1 MRTTCRLFSSGST
14 VVPGLLTLVLAS
26 GAIGCNY
33 TFAGGGGLP
42 SHIETVYIPP
52 IENRTTQFGLTET
65 FTDKLLEAVRRD
77 LGVQL
82 AAEAEADATIV
93 AELTRY
99 TDTAMNFQGV
109 EDVGAAVFQR
119 RVDIVAQVQI
129 IDRSKNEIIWSGSG
143 VNGQGEYSPADPRGE
158 STGQDVAL
166 DNLVL
171 KIVDG
176 AQSQW

>member
-1 MRTTCRLFSSGST
+1 MFTSFPRFRESRPAIGRL
-14 VVPGLLTLVLAS
+14 VVPAVTLVVW
-26 GAIGCNY
+26 GCNY

-42 SHIETVYIPP
+42 SHIETVYVTP
-52 IENRTTQFGLTET
+52 IENRTTQFGLTQP
-65 FTDKLLEAVRRD
+65 FTERLLDAVRGD

-99 TDTAMNFQGV
+99 TDRAMNFQGV

-119 RVDIVAQVQI
+119 QVTIVASVQI
-129 IDRSKNEIIWSGSG
+129 IDRSRNQIIY
-143 VNGQGEYSPADPRGE
+143 NGASISADGEYSPADPAGE
-158 STGQDVAL
+158 TTGQDVAL
-166 DNLVL
+166 DNLVQ
-171 KIVDG
+171 KIMDG

>member
-1 MRTTCRLFSSGST
+1 
-14 VVPGLLTLVLAS
+14 LLTPVLAV
-26 GAIGCNY
+26 GLPGCNY
-33 TFAGGGGLP
+33 TFSGGGGLP
-42 SHIETVYIPP
+42 PHIKTVYVQPVD
-52 IENRTTQFGLTET
+52 NQTTQFALTQT
-65 FTDKLLEAVRRD
+65 FTDKLLDAVRRD

-82 AAEAEADATIV
+82 ASEAEADATIV
-93 AELTRY
+93 TSLTRY

-119 RVDIVAQVQI
+119 RVSIVAQVQFV
-129 IDRSKNEIIWSGSG
+129 DLAKNEVIWNGPG
-143 VNGQGEYSPADPRGE
+143 VRGEGEYSPANPAGE

-166 DNLVL
+166 DNLVQ

>member
-1 MRTTCRLFSSGST
+1 MTCPRFRSRILAAPLAVS
-14 VVPGLLTLVLAS
+14 VAMVL
-26 GAIGCNY
+26 GATGCNY
-33 TFAGGGGLP
+33 TFSGGGGLP
-42 SHIETVYIPP
+42 SHIETVYVTP
-52 IENRTTQFGLTET
+52 IENRTTQFGLTQT
-65 FTDKLLEAVRRD
+65 FTDKLLEAVRRN

-82 AAEAEADATIV
+82 AAEAEANATIV

-99 TDTAMNFQGV
+99 SDTAMNFQGV

-119 RVDIVAQVQI
+119 RVSIAAQVQI
-129 IDRSKNEIIWSGSG
+129 IDRSKNEVIWNGTG
-143 VNGQGEYSPADPRGE
+143 VMGDGEYSPADPAGE

-166 DNLVL
+166 DNLVQ

>member
-1 MRTTCRLFSSGST
+1 MICPVFHSRAVTAL
-14 VVPGLLTLVLAS
+14 LLTPVLAV
-26 GAIGCNY
+26 GMAGCNY

-42 SHIETVYIPP
+42 SHIGTVYVPP
-52 IENRTTQFGLTET
+52 VDNKTTQFALTQV
-65 FTDKLLEAVRRD
+65 FTDKLLEAVRRN

-82 AAEAEADATIV
+82 ASEAEADATIV
-93 AELTRY
+93 ASLTRY
-99 TDTAMNFQGV
+99 TDTAINFQGI

-119 RVDIVAQVQI
+119 RVTISAQVQFV
-129 IDRSKNEIIWSGSG
+129 DHSMNEIIWNGTG
-143 VNGQGEYSPADPRGE
+143 VVGEGEYSPADPAGE

-166 DNLVL
+166 DNLVQ

>member
-1 MRTTCRLFSSGST
+1 LTFHPWSSSRET
-14 VVPGLLTLVLAS
+14 FRWCCLLVALAGVS
-26 GAIGCNY
+26 GCNY
-33 TFAGGGGLP
+33 TFSGGGGLP
-42 SHIETVYIPP
+42 SHIETVYITP
-52 IENRTTQFGLTET
+52 IENRTSQFGLTQT
-65 FTDKLLEAVRRD
+65 FTEKLLEAVRRN

-99 TDTAMNFQGV
+99 SDTAMNFQGV
-109 EDVGAAVFQR
+109 ENVGAAVFQR
-119 RVDIVAQVQI
+119 RVSIMAQVQI
-129 IDRSKNEIIWSGSG
+129 IDRSKNEIIWNGTGVSGD
-143 VNGQGEYSPADPRGE
+143 GEYSPADPAGE

-166 DNLVL
+166 DNLVQ

>member
-1 MRTTCRLFSSGST
+1 MRTTCRAFRNRLQ
-14 VVPGLLTLVLAS
+14 VYLLLLALVPAVGTSA
-26 GAIGCNY
+26 CTY

-42 SHIETVYIPP
+42 EHIETVWVPP
-52 IENRTTQFGLTET
+52 VENNTTQFGLTQE
-65 FTDKLLEAVRRD
+65 FTDKLLEAVRRK

-93 AELTRY
+93 AELSRY
-99 TDTAMNFQGV
+99 TDQAMNFQGV

-119 RVDIVAQVQI
+119 RVSISAQVQI
-129 IDRSKNEIIWSGSG
+129 IDRSKNEVIWNGAGIS
-143 VNGQGEYSPADPRGE
+143 GQGEYSPAELDGE
-158 STGQDVAL
+158 RTGQDVAL
-166 DNLVL
+166 DNLVQ

>member
-1 MRTTCRLFSSGST
+1 MRTTCRLYSSRAM
-14 VVPGLLTLVLAS
+14 VAPGLLALAVAS
-26 GAIGCNY
+26 STIGCNY
-33 TFAGGGGLP
+33 TFSGGGGLP
-42 SHIETVYIPP
+42 SHIKTVYVPP
-52 IENRTTQFGLTET
+52 IENRTTQFALTET
-65 FTDKLLEAVRRD
+65 FTDKLLEAVRRN

-119 RVDIVAQVQI
+119 RVAIVAQVQI
-129 IDRSKNEIIWSGSG
+129 IDRSKNEVIWNGTGVSG
-143 VNGQGEYSPADPRGE
+143 NGEYSPADPAGE

-166 DNLVL
+166 DNLVQ

>member
-1 MRTTCRLFSSGST
+1 MRTTCRAFRKRSPAL
-14 VVPGLLTLVLAS
+14 VPLVAMVATI
-26 GAIGCNY
+26 GMIGCNY

-42 SHIETVYIPP
+42 SHIETVYVPP
-52 IENRTTQFGLTET
+52 VDNNTTQFALTQT
-65 FTDKLLEAVRRD
+65 FTDKLLEAVRRN

-93 AELTRY
+93 AELSRY
-99 TDTAMNFQGV
+99 TDLAINFQGV

-119 RVDIVAQVQI
+119 RVSIVARVQI
-129 IDRSKNEIIWSGSG
+129 IDRSKNEIIWNGTGVSGE
-143 VNGQGEYSPADPRGE
+143 GEYSPADPAGE
-158 STGQDVAL
+158 STGQEVAL
-166 DNLVL
+166 DNLVQ

>member
-1 MRTTCRLFSSGST
+1 MTCRPCRSRGATLGLFS
-14 VVPGLLTLVLAS
+14 VLALLP
-26 GAIGCNY
+26 GAYGCNY
-33 TFAGGGGLP
+33 TFSGGGGLP
-42 SHIETVYIPP
+42 PHIETVYVAP
-52 IENRTTQFGLTET
+52 IDNRTTQFALTQT
-65 FTDKLLEAVRRD
+65 FTDKLLEAVRRN

-99 TDTAMNFQGV
+99 SDTAMNFQGV
-109 EDVGAAVFQR
+109 ENVGAAVFQR
-119 RVDIVAQVQI
+119 RVSIMAQIQI
-129 IDRSKNEIIWSGSG
+129 IDRTKNEIIWNGSG
-143 VNGQGEYSPADPRGE
+143 VSGDGEYSPADPAGE

-166 DNLVL
+166 DNLVQ

>member
-1 MRTTCRLFSSGST
+1 MCTIFRLSRSG
-14 VVPGLLTLVLAS
+14 VPLLPGLIALALAS
-26 GAIGCNY
+26 STLGCNY

-42 SHIETVYIPP
+42 PNIETVYIPP
-52 IENRTTQFGLTET
+52 IENRTSQFALTET
-65 FTDKLLEAVRRD
+65 FTDKLLEAVRRN

-93 AELTRY
+93 AELSRY
-99 TDTAMNFQGV
+99 TDTALNFQGV

-119 RVDIVAQVQI
+119 RVSIVAQVQI
-129 IDRSKNEIIWSGSG
+129 IDRSKNEVIWNGTGVSGD
-143 VNGQGEYSPADPRGE
+143 GEYSPEDPAGE

-166 DNLVL
+166 DNLVQR
-171 KIVDG
+171 IVDG

>member
-1 MRTTCRLFSSGST
+1 M
-14 VVPGLLTLVLAS
+14 A
-26 GAIGCNY
+26 CNY

-52 IENRTTQFGLTET
+52 VENNTTQFALTQS
-65 FTDKLLEAVRRD
+65 FTDKLLDAVRRN

-82 AAEAEADATIV
+82 AAETEADATIV

-99 TDTAMNFQGV
+99 SDTAMNFQGV

-119 RVDIVAQVQI
+119 QVRIQARIEI
-129 IDRSKNEIIWSGSG
+129 IDIARNEIIWSGAGVSG
-143 VNGQGEYSPADPRGE
+143 EGEYSPGDPAGE
-158 STGQDVAL
+158 ETGQDVAL
-166 DNLVL
+166 DNLVQ

>member
-1 MRTTCRLFSSGST
+1 MRTTCRLFNSGST
-14 VVPGLLTLVLAS
+14 LVPGLLALALAS
-26 GAIGCNY
+26 SALGCNY
-33 TFAGGGGLP
+33 TFSGGGGLP
-42 SHIETVYIPP
+42 SHIQTVYIPP

-65 FTDKLLEAVRRD
+65 FTDKLLEAVRRN

-129 IDRSKNEIIWSGSG
+129 IDRSKNEIIWNGTG
-143 VNGQGEYSPADPRGE
+143 VNGQGEYSPADPAGE

-166 DNLVL
+166 DNLVN

>member
-1 MRTTCRLFSSGST
+1 MTFPSFRNRLIRTGPIC
-14 VVPGLLTLVLAS
+14 VALAVCL
-26 GAIGCNY
+26 GACNY

-52 IENRTTQFGLTET
+52 IENRTTQFALTQE
-65 FTDKLLEAVRRD
+65 FTDRLLEAVRRN

-93 AELTRY
+93 ATLSRY
-99 TDTAMNFQGV
+99 SDTAMNFQGV
-109 EDVGAAVFQR
+109 EDEGAAVFQR
-119 RVDIVAQVQI
+119 RVSIVAQVQI
-129 IDRSKNEIIWSGSG
+129 IDRTKNEVIWNGAG
-143 VNGQGEYSPADPRGE
+143 VNGQGEYSPADPAGE
-158 STGQDVAL
+158 ATGQDVAL
-166 DNLVL
+166 DNLVQ

>member
-1 MRTTCRLFSSGST
+1 MTCPWFSSRAVAAPLLVSVGLALGS
-14 VVPGLLTLVLAS
+14 A
-26 GAIGCNY
+26 GCNY
-33 TFAGGGGLP
+33 TFSGGGGLP
-42 SHIETVYIPP
+42 SHIETVYVTP
-52 IENRTTQFGLTET
+52 IENRTTQFGLTQT
-65 FTDKLLEAVRRD
+65 FTDKLLEAVRRN

-99 TDTAMNFQGV
+99 SDTAMNFQGV

-119 RVDIVAQVQI
+119 RVSIVAQVQI
-129 IDRSKNEIIWSGSG
+129 IDRSRNEVIWNGTG
-143 VNGQGEYSPADPRGE
+143 VMGDGEYSPADPAGE
-158 STGQDVAL
+158 TTGQDVAL
-166 DNLVL
+166 DNLVQ

>member
-1 MRTTCRLFSSGST
+1 MPMICRLSLRSSILLPGLMVLALAGST
-14 VVPGLLTLVLAS
+14 F
-26 GAIGCNY
+26 GCNY

-52 IENRTTQFGLTET
+52 IENRTTQFALTES
-65 FTDKLLEAVRRD
+65 FTDKLLEAVRRN

-93 AELTRY
+93 AELSRY

-119 RVDIVAQVQI
+119 RVSIMAQVQI
-129 IDRSKNEIIWSGSG
+129 IDRSKNEIIWNGTG
-143 VNGQGEYSPADPRGE
+143 VDGVGEYSPADPAGE
-158 STGQDVAL
+158 TTGQDVAL
-166 DNLVL
+166 DNLVQ

>member
-1 MRTTCRLFSSGST
+1 MRTICHPFRNRSAVFLPLLAT
-14 VVPGLLTLVLAS
+14 VVAS
-26 GAIGCNY
+26 GTIGCNY
-33 TFAGGGGLP
+33 TFSGGGGLP
-42 SHIETVYIPP
+42 SHIETVYVPP
-52 IENRTTQFGLTET
+52 IENKTTQFALTQT
-65 FTDKLLEAVRRD
+65 FTDKLLEAVRRN

-93 AELTRY
+93 AELSRY
-99 TDTAMNFQGV
+99 SDLAMNFQGV

-119 RVDIVAQVQI
+119 RVSITAEIQIV
-129 IDRSKNEIIWSGSG
+129 DRSKNEIIWNGARVS
-143 VNGQGEYSPADPRGE
+143 GQGEYSPADPAGE

-166 DNLVL
+166 DNLVQ

>member
-1 MRTTCRLFSSGST
+1 MTCPRFRSR
-14 VVPGLLTLVLAS
+14 VHAAPILTSIVLAL
-26 GAIGCNY
+26 GAAGCNY

-42 SHIETVYIPP
+42 SHIETVYVTP
-52 IENRTTQFGLTET
+52 IENRTTQFGLTQT
-65 FTDKLLEAVRRD
+65 FTDKLLESVRRD

-119 RVDIVAQVQI
+119 RVSIVAQVQI
-129 IDRSKNEIIWSGSG
+129 IDRSKNEVIWNGTG
-143 VNGQGEYSPADPRGE
+143 VIGDGEYSPADPAGE

-166 DNLVL
+166 DNLVQ

>member
-1 MRTTCRLFSSGST
+1 MTCPWFSSRAVAGPVLVSVVLALGST
-14 VVPGLLTLVLAS
+14 
-26 GAIGCNY
+26 GCNY
-33 TFAGGGGLP
+33 TFSGGGGLP
-42 SHIETVYIPP
+42 AHIETVYITP
-52 IENRTTQFGLTET
+52 IENRTTQFGLTQT

-99 TDTAMNFQGV
+99 SDTAMNFQGV

-119 RVDIVAQVQI
+119 RVSIAAQVQI
-129 IDRSKNEIIWSGSG
+129 IDRSKNEVIWNGTG
-143 VNGQGEYSPADPRGE
+143 VMGDGEYSPADPAGE
-158 STGQDVAL
+158 TTGQDVAL
-166 DNLVL
+166 DNLVQ